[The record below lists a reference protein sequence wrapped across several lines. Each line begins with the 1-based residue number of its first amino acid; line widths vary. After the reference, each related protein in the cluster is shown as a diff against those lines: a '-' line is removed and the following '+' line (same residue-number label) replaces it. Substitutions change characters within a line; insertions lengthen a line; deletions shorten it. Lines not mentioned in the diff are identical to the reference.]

1 MVSTAGVGPTSIVTG
16 AQIVRALSRARF
28 GILSMG
34 AIYFLSVAAGIVM
47 VLNGN
52 EFALAQRDNLV
63 GRAQASDPSLIALHQ
78 GNPLGAALWDFGE
91 NLVLGAVPNTL
102 AGVGIV
108 VPYAG
113 AAYRGWIGGIVSVNG
128 AHSSRLADP
137 AEAAYYLITLVLQ
150 LIPYSLAGGAGVN
163 LGIAWLRPATAYRGE
178 KWLDVPKE
186 ALRDAARI
194 YILIVPLFLIAS
206 MWEFFAR

>member
-1 MVSTAGVGPTSIVTG
+1 MSTIGVATPSIAIR
-16 AQIVRALSRARF
+16 AQVLRALSRARF
-28 GILSMG
+28 GILTMG
-34 AIYFLSVAAGIVM
+34 AVYFLSVAAGIIM
-47 VLNGN
+47 VLSGN

-63 GRAQASDPSLIALHQ
+63 GRAQASDPSLLALHQ
-78 GNPLGAALWDFGE
+78 GSPLTAALWDFGE

-102 AGVGIV
+102 AGFGIV

-128 AHSSRLADP
+128 AHVSRLADP

-186 ALRDAARI
+186 ALRDAVRI
-194 YILIVPLFLIAS
+194 YMLIVPLFLIAS
-206 MWEFFAR
+206 LWEFLAR

>member
-1 MVSTAGVGPTSIVTG
+1 MSTAGVASPPIAIRGQVL
-16 AQIVRALSRARF
+16 RALSRARF
-28 GILSMG
+28 GILTMG
-34 AIYFLSVAAGIVM
+34 AVYFLSVAAGMVM

-52 EFALAQRDNLV
+52 GFALTQRDNLV

-102 AGVGIV
+102 AGFGIV

-128 AHSSRLADP
+128 AHVSRLAEP

-163 LGIAWLRPATAYRGE
+163 LGVAWLRPATAYRGE

-194 YILIVPLFLIAS
+194 YMLIVPLFLIAS